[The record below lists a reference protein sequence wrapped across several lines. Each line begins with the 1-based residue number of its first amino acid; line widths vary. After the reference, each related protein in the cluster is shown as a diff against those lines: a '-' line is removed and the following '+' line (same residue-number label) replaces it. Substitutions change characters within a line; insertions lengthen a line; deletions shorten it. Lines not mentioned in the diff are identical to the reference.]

1 MKEKPY
7 RILYCGHDAEWF
19 DIIVPNYFANYKY
32 VKVKCVNAGVDSLDY
47 ISNIGLFCNEHC
59 YDATYGGG
67 VTFLQPSEYES
78 FMFNLAP
85 LINGSKSVY
94 AYLPYRNIY
103 RFYAKNLTENAGR
116 TELTITLE
124 LEPINFN

>member
-1 MKEKPY
+1 MKEKTY
-7 RILYCGHDAEWF
+7 RILYCGHDTEWF

-59 YDATYGGG
+59 YDATYGEG

-103 RFYAKNLTENAGR
+103 RFYAKNLTENTGR